1 MKVFLLTSFL
11 LSPIAWSKCVLP
23 SDETIK
29 IGCSYECGLANKLR
43 LKIASSITGH
53 KIEMIDMRTDMSLI
67 DKVDAFLI
75 PGGADIH
82 PRIYEEKVDQYAQNR
97 IKDYSSHYRSSKEGE
112 ARDIFES
119 QLLKNYD
126 EDEKFS
132 RTPLLGIC
140 RGMQMM
146 GVAQGLPLY
155 QDIEAELKIP
165 NREYLL
171 DKVIIP
177 KGPTEMS
184 SIFSSGEFWA
194 AKKHH
199 QSINISYYFSKH
211 EEFPNVRLTAF
222 SHNKKIVEALEYKH
236 RPALGVQFHP
246 EYSLPSNIFEWFLNK
261 ACEKKL
267 N

>member
-1 MKVFLLTSFL
+1 MKVFIVSLL
-11 LSPIAWSKCVLP
+11 LSTSVVWSKCELP
-23 SDETIK
+23 TDEPIK
-29 IGCSYECGLANKLR
+29 IGCSYECGLVNTLR

-53 KIEMIDMRTDMSLI
+53 KIKLIDMKTNLALI
-67 DKVDAFLI
+67 DQMDAFLI

-82 PRIYEEKVDQYAQNR
+82 PRIYETKVDRFAQNR
-97 IKDYSSHYRSSKEGE
+97 INEFGSHYRPSKEGE
-112 ARDIFES
+112 SRDIFES
-119 QLLKNYD
+119 QLLKMYN
-126 EDEKFS
+126 EDERYS

-146 GVAQGLPLY
+146 GVTQGLPLY

-165 NREYLL
+165 NREYLF

-177 KGPTEMS
+177 QGPTVMS
-184 SIFSSGEFWA
+184 AIFPTGEFWA
-194 AKKHH
+194 TKKHH
-199 QSINISYYFSKH
+199 QAINVSYYFSKH
-211 EEFPNVRLTAF
+211 QEFPKVKLTAF
-222 SHNKKIVEALEYKH
+222 SHNKKIVEAIEYNH

-246 EYSLPSNIFEWFLNK
+246 EYSLPSDMFEWFLNK